1 MLRDEE
7 EDEQYGSG
15 EPSRIEEADTRDP
28 ASQSI
33 DITTSPSIDTS
44 TSTSIDPISCCRST
58 PLEIHDR
65 SSCFWDSADS
75 TQKSTDVSSFDI
87 VSYVDK
93 EITMEDF
100 LELEDE
106 AQPENL
112 DQNLEKKLDD
122 DQLTSGRDLG
132 TSLKLEPVEE
142 KEYKS
147 EASHLAVTKHLRSP
161 VCAEVAAGFHK
172 RVKRIHDP
180 MKFVVPCAVFEA
192 DFPDPPDKSMHLG
205 SYNGVFDDHMYAVA
219 SQRGL
224 RFRGDFDKGPTEAVS
239 NDINKPASIDTTS
252 SSSID
257 IHRVSEHIEFKVY
270 QNLCDGG
277 TATRSDKSGGK
288 MRRIGRRE
296 KGLRAV
302 LSYQ

>member
-1 MLRDEE
+1 
-7 EDEQYGSG
+7 
-15 EPSRIEEADTRDP
+15 
-28 ASQSI
+28 
-33 DITTSPSIDTS
+33 
-44 TSTSIDPISCCRST
+44 
-58 PLEIHDR
+58 
-65 SSCFWDSADS
+65 
-75 TQKSTDVSSFDI
+75 
-87 VSYVDK
+87 
-93 EITMEDF
+93 MEDF

-132 TSLKLEPVEE
+132 TSLKVGIDREPPYIIDQHPPYIIDRHATYTIDLHLTDCIDRHSPNDIDRHPSLDELQGYIIELEPVEE

-257 IHRVSEHIEFKVY
+257 IHRVSERIEFKVY

-288 MRRIGRRE
+288 IRRIGRRE